1 MLRVLLAVILAG
13 LVFTVGA
20 FATVSGASQPA
31 LQVSVT
37 PRPSATF
44 APTAEPTPAALV
56 GDPVRGQQIFAQGVN
71 GAPPCSSCHG
81 TSGGRNAFQLAPN
94 MIGLDERAGQRVAGL
109 SAEAYIHQSIVEPEA
124 YLVPGFRPIMPPTFG
139 ETLTEQDIADLIA
152 FLLTL

>member
-13 LVFTVGA
+13 LVLTVGA
-20 FATVSGASQPA
+20 FAAVSGASQPA

-109 SAEAYIHQSIVEPEA
+109 SAEATFTRALSNQKLISFPASAPSCPQPSAKRSPSKIS
-124 YLVPGFRPIMPPTFG
+124 PT
-139 ETLTEQDIADLIA
+139 
-152 FLLTL
+152 